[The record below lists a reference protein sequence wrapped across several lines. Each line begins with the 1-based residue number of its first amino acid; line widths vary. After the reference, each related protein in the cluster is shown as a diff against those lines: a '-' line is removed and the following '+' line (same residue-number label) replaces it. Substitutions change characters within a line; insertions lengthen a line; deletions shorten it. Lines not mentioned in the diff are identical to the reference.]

1 MIAYENDISAD
12 THVAIVK
19 GDVSEK
25 GGPDPV
31 LVRVHS
37 ECLTGDAFWF
47 PALRLRQPA
56 CRRADPHRKRKAGAR
71 SSTCVRKAGALASPT
86 S

>member
-1 MIAYENDISAD
+1 MKNDISAD

-25 GGPDPV
+25 AARSV

-37 ECLTGDAFWF
+37 ECLTGDAFGSC
-47 PALRLRQPA
+47 AA
-56 CRRADPHRKRKAGAR
+56 TAA
-71 SSTCVRKAGALASPT
+71 T
-86 S
+86 SLPPR